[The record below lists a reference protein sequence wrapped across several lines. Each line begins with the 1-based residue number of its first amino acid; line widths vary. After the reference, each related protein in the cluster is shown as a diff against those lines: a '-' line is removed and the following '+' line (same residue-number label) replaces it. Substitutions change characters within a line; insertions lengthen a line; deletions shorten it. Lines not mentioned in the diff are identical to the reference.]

1 MSSKVLLQ
9 FFAAWV
15 LSLSSGAAYALPPA
29 SLSTLTQGH
38 SQELQDAQTILANI
52 NPGERVRVMMEIFR
66 AAESLLLIKGWSQCE
81 MPPEAQRGPIG
92 FRFLYKELLCFQSPV
107 KYAGIWMVEFVRA
120 PIEQQAYLFMTIE
133 RLRSSLE
140 RSKPLSDQSHQ
151 GVSQKFS
158 PDLKSRR
165 DQTGL

>member
-1 MSSKVLLQ
+1 MSSKILFQ
-9 FFAAWV
+9 IFAACV
-15 LSLSSGAAYALPPA
+15 LSLVSGAAHAAPA
-29 SLSTLTQGH
+29 ASVSALTQGY
-38 SQELQDAQTILANI
+38 SRELQEAQTILANI
-52 NPGERVRVMMEIFR
+52 NPGERVTVMMEIFR
-66 AAESLLLIKGWSQCE
+66 AAESLLLIKGWRQCE

-133 RLRSSLE
+133 RLRSALE
-140 RSKPLSDQSHQ
+140 RSKPLSDQPYQ
-151 GVSQKFS
+151 GVSQKSS
-158 PDLKSRR
+158 PDLKSRP